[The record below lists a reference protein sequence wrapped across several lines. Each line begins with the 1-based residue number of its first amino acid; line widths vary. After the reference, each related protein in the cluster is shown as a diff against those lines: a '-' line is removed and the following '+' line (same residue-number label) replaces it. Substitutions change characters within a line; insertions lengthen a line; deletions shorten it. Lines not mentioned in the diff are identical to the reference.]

1 MKVKAEHLKVFC
13 CEVTLFNRQRWQF
26 FSDQTVRRIIIDLS
40 GKKRVI
46 LTKKLIGKK
55 EHEAFLAQIK
65 SIYFNGKIVACR
77 GCSQQALIL
86 SNMEF
91 AKMKKRFIL
100 LRKANKIVSKQG
112 NPAKQR
118 KEKNK

>member
-1 MKVKAEHLKVFC
+1 MKVKAKHLKVFC

-26 FSDQTVRRIIIDLS
+26 FSDKTVRRMIVDSS
-40 GKKRVI
+40 GKKRAI
-46 LTKKLIGKK
+46 LTKTLIGKK
-55 EHEAFLAQIK
+55 EHEEFLAQIK

-77 GCSQQALIL
+77 GCSQQSLIL

-100 LRKANKIVSKQG
+100 LQQANKAFKKQ
-112 NPAKQR
+112 KQQ
-118 KEKNK
+118 